1 MAATSCTRY
10 KICCEKNRLGLEWRI
25 ESGIHPAGG
34 LCQDDVTLATLCS
47 IMHSTVYCIGHYV
60 VSSVQNIIHIRSD
73 AET

>member
-10 KICCEKNRLGLEWRI
+10 KICCEKKRLGLEWRI

-34 LCQDDVTLATLCS
+34 LCQDDVTPATLCS
-47 IMHSTVYCIGHYV
+47 IMHSTNTGHHYV
-60 VSSVQNIIHIRSD
+60 VNSVQNIIHIRSD